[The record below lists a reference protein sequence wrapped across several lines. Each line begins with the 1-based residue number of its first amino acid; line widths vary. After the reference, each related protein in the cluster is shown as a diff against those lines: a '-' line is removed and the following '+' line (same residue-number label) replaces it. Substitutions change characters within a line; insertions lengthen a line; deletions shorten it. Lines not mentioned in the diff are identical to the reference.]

1 MNSLVES
8 WYRPKWW
15 TGLLLPFAF
24 IYHLIINIR
33 KLCYR
38 LGVFKTTKFSVPIIV
53 VGNISVGG
61 TGKTPLV
68 IWLVEFLKDQGY
80 KPGVVS
86 RGYIPKKFKK
96 NHEAILVTLDTD
108 PAQVGDEALLI
119 ATRTQVPVAVC
130 SQRIK
135 AVEFLLKN
143 YDCNIIISDDG
154 LQHYAMDRD
163 IEIAVLDGKRRLG
176 NGFLLPAGPL
186 REPAKCLKSVN
197 FVVVNTGHPR
207 RGEYQMTLIP
217 GDAYNIQHP
226 EQKKPLKE
234 FIGQTLHAVAGI
246 GNPQRFFL
254 SLRDHNLLIV
264 EHAYPDH
271 HYYKRT
277 DINFYGNLN
286 VIMTEKDA
294 VKCRLLI
301 DSRHWCLPVTAHLD
315 EFFIDKFKTR
325 LKTCS
330 TKK

>member
-1 MNSLVES
+1 MNPLIES

-15 TGLLLPFAF
+15 TALLLPLAF
-24 IYHLIINIR
+24 IYRMIIAIR

-38 LGVFKTTKFSVPIIV
+38 LGIFKTTKFSSPVIV

-68 IWLVEFLKDQGY
+68 IWLVDFLKREGY

-86 RGYIPKKFKK
+86 RGYIPKQFKK
-96 NHEAILVTLDTD
+96 NQAPILVNSDAD
-108 PAQVGDEALLI
+108 PAQIGDEALLI

-130 SQRIK
+130 PDRVK
-135 AVEFLLKN
+135 AVEFLLNN
-143 YDCNIIISDDG
+143 YGCDIIISDDG
-154 LQHYAMDRD
+154 LQHYAMGRD

-197 FVVVNTGHPR
+197 FVVVNTGQPR

-226 EQKKPLKE
+226 EQQKPLKA

-254 SLRDHNLLIV
+254 GLRDHNLLIV

-271 HYYKRT
+271 HQYKRT
-277 DINFYGNLN
+277 DINFYGSLN

-294 VKCRLLI
+294 VKCKQMV
-301 DSRHWCLPVTAHLD
+301 DSRHWCLPVTAKLD
-315 EFFIDKFKTR
+315 EFFIDKLQAR
-325 LKTCS
+325 LRLCS